1 LKRSKKEPKENYPIG
16 YKLREIEVESKFS
29 QELSLPMIES
39 IVPRATIAAVLAAEG
54 RFTERERKLN
64 LLVTVLLVIMMNLYT
79 TDSIGAVLEK
89 MAQGLRYIW
98 PDPDYQVPNASAVS
112 YRRDQVGARPVVV
125 LFHQVCQPLAT
136 SDTPGAFLFGLRL
149 MAIDGTTEDIPDTPA
164 NVAAFGRH
172 ESDRGPSAFPQVKG
186 VYLVECGTHAIV
198 DAGFWPVQTSER
210 VGGFRLLRSVTAGML
225 VMWDRGFHDYNM
237 FVQVRQRGAHVLSRL
252 PAHIKPLMIRSL
264 ADGSYLAYLRPSDY
278 QRRKKGERLL
288 IRVIE
293 YTITDPNLPGWSE
306 THRLVTTLL
315 DPDAYPIMDLICAY
329 HERWEIEITIDEI
342 DTHQRLLPGP
352 LRSRKPVGVIQELYG
367 LLLAHYIIRACMVQA
382 AQQVQL
388 DPDRLSFIGA
398 VRVLQNALPEFQMT
412 APEQLPTLYQRLLRD
427 IGRKRL
433 PPRRLRSNPRVVKRK
448 MSNFKLKRAE
458 HRAWPQPTVRSF
470 REAIEVK
477 SCPTIS
483 SPLIVCF
490 LSQPMTICEPVLI

>member
-1 LKRSKKEPKENYPIG
+1 
-16 YKLREIEVESKFS
+16 
-29 QELSLPMIES
+29 MIEN
-39 IVPRATIAAVLAAEG
+39 IVPQATIAAVLAAEG

-64 LLVTVLLVIMMNLYT
+64 LPVTVLLVIMMNLYT
-79 TDSIGAVLEK
+79 TDAIGAVLEK

-112 YRRDQVGARPVVV
+112 YRRDQGGARPVVA
-125 LFHQVCQPLAT
+125 LFHQVCQPLAEP
-136 SDTPGAFLFGLRL
+136 DTPGAFLFGLRL
-149 MAIDGTTEDIPDTPA
+149 MALDGTTEDVADTPA

-172 ESDRGPSAFPQVKG
+172 ESDRGPSAFPQIKG

-198 DAGFWPVQTSER
+198 DAGFWSVKTSER

-225 VMWDRGFHDYNM
+225 VMWDRDFHDYDM
-237 FVQVRQRGAHVLSRL
+237 FVQARQRGAHVLSRL
-252 PAHIKPLMIRSL
+252 PAHIKPLRLRTL

-288 IRVIE
+288 VRVIE
-293 YTITDPNLPGWSE
+293 YTITDPNLPGWGE

-315 DPDAYPIMDLICAY
+315 DPDAYPILDLICAY

-367 LLLAHYIIRACMVQA
+367 LLIAHYIIRTCMYQA
-382 AQQVQL
+382 AQQARL

-398 VRVLQNALPEFQMT
+398 VRILQNALPEFQMT
-412 APEQLPTLYQRLLRD
+412 APEQLPALYQRLLRD
-427 IGRKRL
+427 MARKRL

-458 HRAWPQPTVRSF
+458 HRAWPQPAIRSF
-470 REAIEVK
+470 RQAIEVK
-477 SCPTIS
+477 SYPTIS
-483 SPLIVCF
+483 SPVILCF
-490 LSQPMTICEPVLI
+490 LSQPMTIHEPTLI